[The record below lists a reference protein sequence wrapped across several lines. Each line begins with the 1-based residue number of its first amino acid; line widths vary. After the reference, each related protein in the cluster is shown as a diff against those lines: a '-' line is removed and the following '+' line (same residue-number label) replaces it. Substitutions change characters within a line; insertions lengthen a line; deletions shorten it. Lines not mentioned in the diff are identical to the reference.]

1 MNGRVKKGSGGK
13 EEVNGG
19 EEGNN
24 GQEDVEGEFVEGEK
38 KEEDEEE
45 EARLN
50 LLAILNAIAESQ
62 SPRPS
67 PLEHN
72 AGKNGNGNVNGKE
85 SNDDLLIIGSLHESL
100 LPLLTAPTDRFE
112 EKRVLPRPSN
122 AIDSNDSNAKEA
134 NDIIDPTGRGVLG
147 SIGSPIIKY
156 LIPPS
161 PPPSPSP
168 STTNNST
175 SPPKPS
181 STSILPPGYTFDELN
196 AQDLKTCVQ
205 RTDIPRTVATLA
217 TWRTACVRYIGEG
230 KGEELIA
237 WVFIS
242 SDGSLSSL
250 FVEPCHRE
258 KGIARAVVRRLIM
271 MSSVVQEGEK
281 HREGTGNGWVSSD
294 VYLDNKGG
302 RGVAMG
308 VGGKEAWVCRW
319 VGCDLARVREVW
331 LLEERRAEGRGR

>member
-19 EEGNN
+19 EEGDNE
-24 GQEDVEGEFVEGEK
+24 QDVEGEFVEREK
-38 KEEDEEE
+38 EGEEE
-45 EARLN
+45 EEEEKEARLN

-67 PLEHN
+67 PLEHK
-72 AGKNGNGNVNGKE
+72 AGKNGNGNGNGKE
-85 SNDDLLIIGSLHESL
+85 RNDDLLIIGSLHESL

-112 EKRVLPRPSN
+112 ERRVLPRPSKG
-122 AIDSNDSNAKEA
+122 IDSNDSNGKEA

-161 PPPSPSP
+161 PPPS
-168 STTNNST
+168 TTNNNRSPHEQSLT
-175 SPPKPS
+175 SM
-181 STSILPPGYTFDELN
+181 LPPGYTFDELK
-196 AQDLKTCVQ
+196 AQDLETCVQ
-205 RTDIPRTVATLA
+205 STDIPRTVATLA
-217 TWRTACVRYIGEG
+217 TWRNACVRYNGEG
-230 KGEELIA
+230 KGGELIA

-250 FVEPCHRE
+250 FVEPSHRG

-271 MSSVVQEGEK
+271 MSSEVQEGEK
-281 HREGTGNGWVSSD
+281 QREGTGNGWVSSD

-308 VGGKEAWVCRW
+308 VGGKEAWV
-319 VGCDLARVREVW
+319 
-331 LLEERRAEGRGR
+331 